1 MSCFIFISL
10 NSCQQDGQC
19 CNNLKLKTATHH
31 VLGHIYEVSDVENGA
46 DLSHYARIHTLLL
59 MEYPM
64 HVDRIRVELLVKV
77 SINDVFL
84 SLYLRIRLG
93 ISSVQRDKDI
103 LIWSSSQ
110 LKSCVGSKYLCS
122 WLIKDSDS
130 Y

>member
-1 MSCFIFISL
+1 
-10 NSCQQDGQC
+10 
-19 CNNLKLKTATHH
+19 
-31 VLGHIYEVSDVENGA
+31 
-46 DLSHYARIHTLLL
+46 
-59 MEYPM
+59 M
-64 HVDRIRVELLVKV
+64 HVDRIRVELPNLYVKGLLVKV

-93 ISSVQRDKDI
+93 VSSVQRDKDM